1 MKEFT
6 YVEEYLEFIAGI
18 RDATGK
24 IITRFIPESPLSL
37 ARYDVKFIDGMGN
50 QVASDALTDR
60 QADLALKIIAKYERQ
75 LNTHGVAIG
84 SIVNNPRYRYA
95 IREIDRTQSL
105 RIEADLIIV
114 RFPYHERLVKEF
126 KAGIK
131 DTQGRMLFHRD
142 RKAWVLSLTEYNL
155 NYAMA
160 FAQANQFVI
169 DDRAHELMQLILDTE
184 QQNYRIELT
193 TDGEVLTI
201 INAADSLREY
211 INTELGGF
219 GLNNIMR
226 LVDHA
231 RILGY
236 TVDSTL
242 ERLVISETNARVY
255 NLMINRDSKLNAQDS
270 TRIAESFEDII
281 RYAQTA
287 NRWPIYIYEPSL
299 RNDLLALASKYFAP
313 NEIVQTA
320 NQLPDVVT
328 DTRVV
333 HMTKYKS
340 NWNLDMPLLVTANG
354 MLFGGEKQMLL
365 ECAKKV
371 VYLAH
376 EVYNHTSRGAD
387 TIAS

>member
-1 MKEFT
+1 MKQFT

-24 IITRFIPESPLSL
+24 IITRFIPETPLSL
-37 ARYDVKFIDGMGN
+37 ARYDVKFVDGVGN
-50 QVASDALTDR
+50 QVCSDALTDR

-75 LNTHGVAIG
+75 LNTHGVSIG
-84 SIVNNPRYRYA
+84 DIVTNPRYRMS

-105 RIEADLIIV
+105 RIEGDLIIV
-114 RFPYHERLVKEF
+114 RFPYNERLVKDF
-126 KAGIK
+126 KAGLK
-131 DTQGRMLFHRD
+131 DTQGTMLFDRD

-155 NYAMA
+155 NYAMV
-160 FAQANQFVI
+160 FAQANLFET
-169 DDRAHELMQLILDTE
+169 DARSRELMQLILDAE
-184 QQNYRIELT
+184 QQDYRIELI
-193 TDGEVLTI
+193 TDGETLSIT
-201 INAADSLREY
+201 NAAESLVNY
-211 INTELGGF
+211 VNTQLGGF
-219 GLNNIMR
+219 GLDNVMR

-242 ERLVISETNARVY
+242 EQFVISESNARIY

-270 TRIAESFEDII
+270 TRIAESFEDIV
-281 RYAQTA
+281 RYAETS
-287 NRWPIYIYEPSL
+287 NRWPIYVYEPSL
-299 RNDLLALASKYFAP
+299 RNDLLALASKYFRPEQIVRAGNQVP
-313 NEIVQTA
+313 EIT
-320 NQLPDVVT
+320 T

-333 HMTKYKS
+333 HMAKYYSK
-340 NWNLDMPLLVTANG
+340 WNLDIPLLVTANG

-387 TIAS
+387 TVAS